1 MKILRN
7 RKTEESKNYMKL
19 KYPRLNCV
27 RKSIAAYFRKKGGF
41 GMNELLGIAA
51 ALIIAAFI
59 IIPGLRNI
67 AQSIMTELQEWWTN
81 TIVSKIFTAS

>member
-1 MKILRN
+1 MEVLKDKRSG
-7 RKTEESKNYMKL
+7 EERHCIKPKNT
-19 KYPRLNCV
+19 RLSYAG
-27 RKSIAAYFRKKGGF
+27 KGLAAYFKKKEGF

-67 AQSIMTELQEWWTN
+67 AQSIMTKLQDWWN
-81 TIVSKIFTAS
+81 DTIVSKIFTAS